1 MQSTLTATTDYRPDL
16 EDRDWSFKG
25 ATTDFGTHDL
35 HKYPARMIPQ
45 IPDALFDH
53 WTHTGAL
60 SEGDLVFDP
69 FSGSGTTATEAR
81 RHGLNAIA
89 TDINPFACL
98 LSRTKSTVPDVDA
111 LRSAIHQCL
120 GTDWRTREQFIEED
134 HQSAASQ
141 HRTKHG
147 GDIHPDDAG
156 DKNYDAYGVRKGW
169 FPEPQLAKITTMSR
183 LLSELRAEYDHE
195 VIRFIRIALAQAARK
210 ISYQRD
216 SEFKRHRI
224 PEADRESHGPEFT
237 EVFVETLTQNFEGL
251 IEYAAQVSPETTAT
265 IKYADCRDSSILEPN
280 SVDAVVCSPP
290 YGDHRTTVAYGGF
303 CTDPAAVAT
312 PLKLDQMTDV
322 DPSGLGGSKTTS
334 DIEFATV
341 DEWSPTLRATV
352 DALKDV
358 DGRDDDVLHF
368 FADYAETLEQM
379 ARVVKPGQPVAIVLG
394 NRTVSRVPIP
404 MNVITIE
411 IAQQFQLELEHSL
424 PRSIP
429 SKTLPYE
436 NAPEN
441 VPGQTGGLIA
451 DEYVLIFRADR
462 ETVTQ

>member
-1 MQSTLTATTDYRPDL
+1 MQSTLTATTDYRPGL

-25 ATTDFGTHDL
+25 ATTDYGTHDL

-45 IPDALFDH
+45 IPDALFEH
-53 WTHTGAL
+53 WTHTGTL

-69 FSGSGTTATEAR
+69 FSGSGTTAAEAR

-98 LSRTKSTVPDVDA
+98 LSRTKSTVPDLDT
-111 LRSAIHQCL
+111 LESAIRQCL
-120 GTDWRTREQFIEED
+120 GTDWATREQFIEENY
-134 HQSAASQ
+134 QSAASQ

-147 GDIHPDDAG
+147 GDIYTEDSG
-156 DKNYDAYGVRKGW
+156 DQNYNAYGVRKGW
-169 FPEPQLAKITTMSR
+169 FPEPQLAKITAMSR
-183 LLSELRAEYDHE
+183 QLSELRAEYDHE
-195 VIRFIRIALAQAARK
+195 VIRFIRIALAQAARN

-224 PEADRESHGPEFT
+224 PEADRESHDPKFT
-237 EVFVETLTQNFEGL
+237 ETFIETLRENFYGL
-251 IEYAAQVSPETTAT
+251 VDYATQVSDETTAT
-265 IKYADCRDSSILEPN
+265 IKYADCRDT
-280 SVDAVVCSPP
+280 SVLAPDSADAVVSSPP
-290 YGDHRTTVAYGGF
+290 YGDHSTTVAYGGF
-303 CTDPAAVAT
+303 STDPAAVAT

-341 DEWSPTLRATV
+341 SEWSPTLRATV

-411 IAQQFQLELEHSL
+411 IAQQFQLDLEHSL

-441 VPGQTGGLIA
+441 IPGQTGGLIA
-451 DEYVLIFRADR
+451 DEYVLIFRAG
-462 ETVTQ
+462 Q